1 MQRVLVN
8 RRSAN
13 SMNLTNSSNNAFS
26 LSCACPCALKYPVAY
41 SEAMGMFGE
50 CREAWTDHTLA
61 INHSGVRRE
70 DDLPR
75 SLPKLPCSSGRSRPP
90 PESQLQEENREGGR
104 LRSLLRIRHRPY
116 VVLPPLSY
124 AANEPVAKLPAAKC
138 CPPLAFRGLRL
149 SVRVCFRAVWTERS
163 RLCPV
168 GAGGCDC

>member
-50 CREAWTDHTLA
+50 SREAKTDHTLA

-90 PESQLQEENREGGR
+90 SESQLQEENREGGQP
-104 LRSLLRIRHRPY
+104 RSLLRTHQRPY
-116 VVLPPLSY
+116 VVLPPLSC
-124 AANEPVAKLPAAKC
+124 AANEPVAKVTSSC
-138 CPPLAFRGLRL
+138 QVL
-149 SVRVCFRAVWTERS
+149 STTRFS
-163 RLCPV
+163 RLALV
-168 GAGGCDC
+168 GEGVF